1 MEFTFELKYKD
12 DKNISPKIIFETNV
26 LSLEKL
32 CRKALAEK
40 ATVSLISPE
49 QITSPKTVYELS
61 VMLAED
67 LVKKYNS
74 ENIILR

>member
-32 CRKALAEK
+32 CRKALDEK